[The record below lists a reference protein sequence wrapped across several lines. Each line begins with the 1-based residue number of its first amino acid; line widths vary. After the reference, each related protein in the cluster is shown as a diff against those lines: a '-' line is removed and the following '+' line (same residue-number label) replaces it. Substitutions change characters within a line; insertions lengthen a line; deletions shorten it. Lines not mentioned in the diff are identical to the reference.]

1 VKRAVVMGDRHVV
14 PGEKG
19 WRVVKE
25 GAQQAS
31 ATTAT
36 QGEAVERAREI
47 IANEGGGELVI
58 HGQDGTIRESRTI
71 AAGS

>member
-1 VKRAVVMGDRHVV
+1 MGNRHVV
-14 PGEKG
+14 PAEKG

-36 QGEAVERAREI
+36 QAEAIERAREI
-47 IANEGGGELVI
+47 IAKDGGGELVI
-58 HGQDGTIRESRTI
+58 HAQDGTIRESRTI
-71 AAGS
+71 AAG

>member
-1 VKRAVVMGDRHVV
+1 MSDRHVV

-31 ATTAT
+31 ATAAT
-36 QGEAVERAREI
+36 QAEAVERAREI
-47 IANEGGGELVI
+47 IAKDGGGELVI

-71 AAGS
+71 AANS

>member
-1 VKRAVVMGDRHVV
+1 MGDRHVV

-36 QGEAVERAREI
+36 QAEAVERAREI
-47 IANEGGGELVI
+47 IANDGGGELVI
-58 HGQDGTIRESRTI
+58 HGQDGAIRESRTI